1 MATTEDILLRI
12 RGQDQTGN
20 AFKTVNEKANQ
31 MKSVVGSAVGMAA
44 GMIGYDLV
52 NGMVEAGRSAINSSQ
67 QLDYFGA
74 RLNMSAQDTDKLRG
88 QIDNLQKDFRKV
100 DMTAVGAT
108 AEEIAVKMD
117 LPKEK
122 VGDLT
127 KMTAVLS
134 STFVKEGRSQEDAVL
149 AVGDALDGQF
159 KRLQEI
165 GITQDKLKE
174 NGFKGDINDQANL
187 IDSLN
192 KTMSEMGYEQTAKD
206 ITNLD
211 EAWNALTI
219 TGGKLL
225 ADIILPLAPA
235 FISITD
241 AIMNTIDFVKDNGW
255 VQGALLIGGLAVGF
269 GLLAGALSI
278 AAAAEGGLMALM
290 PGFITSLYGAASGFM
305 AISVA
310 GAPLWLIVAALAAVA
325 LAVYEVGI
333 YFGWWTDV
341 GSMLSAISAGVQRL
355 WSAFINNENVKATIQ
370 MVQDALNSLW
380 EFAQPMISW
389 IQTQWTNIFGKPGN
403 NVDVVRMII
412 DAFGQLGKVAG
423 DVVNIVKGLFTGGT
437 SIQQFAQNALNGI
450 VTIVTGIPRMIGNFL
465 TQSLLRLLLFGNLA
479 FARARQAGL
488 RILNGIINAILGLP
502 GRVFGIF
509 MQIPGRIAG
518 AAGSA
523 ASAAADLGTQ
533 AVNGVINEV
542 TGIPDK
548 VYQEFLG
555 IGQKVISV
563 GGDLYNAAQEAASK
577 LWEGFNSIL
586 DQHSPGIFM
595 RAVDWEFKGI
605 PGMIENSYND
615 AYSAARQ
622 YAGNMQL
629 GFNAPRMTLPTLGA
643 VRENANYTPSS
654 TNNGNTTIIHVH
666 EGAVPVDA
674 RNMTD
679 KEAQG
684 VVIAAFE
691 SIGKTPT
698 PGGN

>member
-1 MATTEDILLRI
+1 MASTEEILLRI
-12 RGQDQTGN
+12 RGRDQTGE
-20 AFKTVNEKANQ
+20 AFSSVEGKANQ
-31 MKSVVGSAVGMAA
+31 MKSVVSNAVGMAA

-52 NGMVEAGRSAINSSQ
+52 NGMVEAGRSAINSAQ
-67 QLDYFGA
+67 QLDYFGG
-74 RLNMSAQDTDKLRG
+74 RLNMSAQETDKFRG
-88 QIDNLQKDFRKV
+88 QIDDLQREFRKV

-174 NGFKGDINDQANL
+174 NGWNGNIEDQASL
-187 IDSLN
+187 IDALN
-192 KTMSEMGYEQTAKD
+192 KSMSEMGYEQTAKD

-225 ADIILPLAPA
+225 ADIVLPLAPA
-235 FISITD
+235 VIGIAD
-241 AIMNTIDFVKDNGW
+241 AIMNTLDFIKDNGW
-255 VQGALLIGGLAVGF
+255 VQGALLITGLAIGF

-278 AAAAEGGLMALM
+278 AAAAEGGLMTLM

-305 AISVA
+305 AISIA

-341 GSMLSAISAGVQRL
+341 GSMLQAISAGVQRL
-355 WSAFINNENVKATIQ
+355 WSAFINNENVKGTIQ
-370 MVQDALNSLW
+370 DVQNAINALWDFL
-380 EFAQPMISW
+380 QPAISW
-389 IQTQWTNIFGKPGN
+389 IQEQWTNLFGKPGS
-403 NVDVVRMII
+403 NVDAVRMLI
-412 DAFGQLGKVAG
+412 DTFGTLGKIAG
-423 DVVNIVKGLFTGGT
+423 DVVNTVKGLFSGN
-437 SIQQFAQNALNGI
+437 IPIEQFGLRVLNGI
-450 VTIVTGIPRMIGNFL
+450 VGVIMFIPNRIAGILNQVVSRIL
-465 TQSLLRLLLFGNLA
+465 VFGNIA
-479 FARARQAGL
+479 FIRARLAGQ
-488 RILNGIINAILGLP
+488 RILNGILAFIRSIP
-502 GRVFGIF
+502 GRVFSFF
-509 MQIPGRIAG
+509 MQIPGRIAN

-523 ASAAADLGTQ
+523 ASAARNLGSQ
-533 AVNGVINEV
+533 AVQGVISQV

-548 VYQEFLG
+548 VHQEFLG
-555 IGQKVISV
+555 IAQKVIDV
-563 GGDLYNAAQEAASK
+563 GGQLYNAAKDAASQ

-595 RAVDWEFKGI
+595 RAIDWEFKGI
-605 PGMIENSYND
+605 SDMIANNNAN
-615 AYSAARQ
+615 AYSAARR

-629 GFNAPRMTLPTLGA
+629 GFNAPQMTLPTLGA
-643 VRENANYTPSS
+643 VRQNANYVPSTT
-654 TNNGNTTIIHVH
+654 TNSNITMIHVH

-691 SIGKTPT
+691 SIGKAA
-698 PGGN
+698 PGGG